1 MDCESSCLQ
10 QISTFQN
17 NMKELLQK
25 ALLEAG
31 NILMENFGNITEYSV
46 KESQSSIVTK
56 ADIESEKKIIE
67 IILEIFPEHNTLGE
81 ETGFQFRN
89 SEFTWVIDPL
99 DGTSNFAAGLPWF
112 GVIICVLKNSV
123 PFMSACFLPVQNE
136 LYFAEKGKG
145 ASLNGEKIAISKET
159 ELKNILAAYS
169 LDYSDETG
177 KTEREAKVIQQ
188 LVSRIRNL
196 RSTNCIIDLC
206 YTADGKLG
214 ACINQTT
221 KIWDIAGPGLIIE
234 EAGGKVTDMQGNP
247 FDFSLNADNYDRNFT
262 IVGSNKVLHS
272 ELIKILNNGVQ

>member
-1 MDCESSCLQ
+1 MENT
-10 QISTFQN
+10 IR
-17 NMKELLQK
+17 K

-31 NILMENFGNITEYSV
+31 KILLENLGKLTEYTV

-67 IILEIFPEHNTLGE
+67 IILEKFPDHNTLGE
-81 ETGFQFRN
+81 ETGFQNRN

-99 DGTSNFAAGLPWF
+99 DGTSNFAAGIPWF

-123 PFMSACFLPVQNE
+123 PVMAGCILPVQNE

-145 ASLNGEKIAISKET
+145 AFRNGEKIKVSGET
-159 ELKNILAAYS
+159 DLKNILAAYS
-169 LDYSDETG
+169 LDYSDEPG
-177 KTEREAKVIQQ
+177 KTEREARMISQ
-188 LVSRIRNL
+188 LVKNVRNL
-196 RSTNCIIDLC
+196 RSTNCIIDFC

-214 ACINQTT
+214 ACMNQTT

-234 EAGGKVTDMQGNP
+234 EAGGKVTDTKGNQ

-262 IVGSNKVLHS
+262 IVASNKVLHS
-272 ELIKILNNGVQ
+272 ELIKILNNGF

>member
-1 MDCESSCLQ
+1 MENT
-10 QISTFQN
+10 IR
-17 NMKELLQK
+17 K

-31 NILMENFGNITEYSV
+31 KILLENFGKLTEYTV

-56 ADIESEKKIIE
+56 TDIESEKKIIE
-67 IILEIFPEHNTLGE
+67 IILEKFPDHNTLGE
-81 ETGFQFRN
+81 ETGFQSRS

-99 DGTSNFAAGLPWF
+99 DGTSNFAAEIPWF
-112 GVIICVLKNSV
+112 GVIICLLKNNI
-123 PFMSACFLPVQNE
+123 PFMTGCFLPVQNE
-136 LYFAEKGKG
+136 IYFAEKGKG
-145 ASLNGEKIAISKET
+145 ATRNGEKIKVSGET

-169 LDYSDETG
+169 LDYSDEPG
-177 KTEREAKVIQQ
+177 KTEREAKLIQQ
-188 LVSRIRNL
+188 VVSRIRNL
-196 RSTNCIIDLC
+196 RSTNCLIDFC

-214 ACINQTT
+214 ACMNQTT

-234 EAGGKVTDMQGNP
+234 EAGGIVTDMQGNQ

>member
-1 MDCESSCLQ
+1 MKDCLQ
-10 QISTFQN
+10 Q
-17 NMKELLQK
+17 
-25 ALLEAG
+25 ALKVSGE
-31 NILMENFGNITEYSV
+31 ILMSYFGKISEYEI

-67 IILEIFPEHNTLGE
+67 IILEKFPDHNTLGE
-81 ETGFQFRN
+81 ETGFRNRN

-99 DGTSNFAAGLPWF
+99 DGTSNFTAGIPWF
-112 GVIICVLKNSV
+112 GIIICVLNNSV
-123 PFMSACFLPVQNE
+123 PVMAGCFLPVQNE

-145 ASLNGEKIAISKET
+145 AIRNGEKIKVSGET

-169 LDYSDETG
+169 LDYSDEPG

-188 LVSRIRNL
+188 VVSKIRNL
-196 RSTNCIIDLC
+196 RSTNSLIDLC

-214 ACINQTT
+214 ACMNQTT

-234 EAGGKVTDMQGNP
+234 EAGGKITDMQGNL

-272 ELIKILNNGVQ
+272 VLIRILNHGLQ